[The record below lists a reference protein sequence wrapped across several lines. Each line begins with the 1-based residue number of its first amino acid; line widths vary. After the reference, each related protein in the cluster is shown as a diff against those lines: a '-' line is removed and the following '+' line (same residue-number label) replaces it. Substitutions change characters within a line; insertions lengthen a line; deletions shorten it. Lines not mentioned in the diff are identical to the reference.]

1 MVEESACSA
10 GDPGLI
16 PGSGR
21 SPGEGNGYSLQYS
34 CLENSIDREAW
45 QATAVH
51 GVAKSRT
58 WLIAFTIFIKS
69 FLQRGCKG
77 KTSST
82 QGFSTSVLLAFSV
95 GYLLVIVGC
104 PVHFIVFSIIP
115 LPAGLQKHPSL
126 VWQPKSVSRHC
137 RVSPWGLDPLWWRT
151 TALPISGK
159 YVSVDKASACVH
171 RGQPS

>member
-21 SPGEGNGYSLQYS
+21 SPGEGKGYSLQYS
-34 CLENSIDREAW
+34 CLEDSIDREAW
-45 QATAVH
+45 QGPRGRRVGHDWATN
-51 GVAKSRT
+51 T
-58 WLIAFTIFIKS
+58 FTIFIRS
-69 FLQRGCKG
+69 FLQRGCRG

-82 QGFSTSVLLAFSV
+82 QGFPTSVLLAFSV

-115 LPAGLQKHPSL
+115 LPAGRQKHRSL
-126 VWQPKSVSRHC
+126 VWQPKGVSRHC

-159 YVSVDKASACVH
+159 YVSVDKASVCVH
-171 RGQPS
+171 RGQPP